1 MKGEE
6 EVQKYRRIPS
16 FFQHIF
22 SQFELVIRKNILFIN
37 AEPNHHFSILQNLSF
52 FFFIKN
58 HIQSK
63 ISLISNHRFK
73 LLFLF
78 YRNKYHT
85 HKYHIHS
92 SKPKLSLISK
102 IFLYHR

>member
-37 AEPNHHFSILQNLSF
+37 AESNHHFSILQNLSF
-52 FFFIKN
+52 FFF
-58 HIQSK
+58 
-63 ISLISNHRFK
+63 
-73 LLFLF
+73 
-78 YRNKYHT
+78 Y
-85 HKYHIHS
+85 
-92 SKPKLSLISK
+92 
-102 IFLYHR
+102 